1 MPYPVNPVS
10 SPVAF
15 SPRVLNPSFPV
26 TAVPGTPS
34 APGAGAPHMVT
45 MPGVVP
51 LPLGHVA
58 PPWSPPGPAMV
69 AGSPARNGGLVA
81 QTTPKVEGRA
91 PPIKFH
97 SNK

>member
-1 MPYPVNPVS
+1 MPYQVNPVS

-26 TAVPGTPS
+26 TAVPGTS
-34 APGAGAPHMVT
+34 APGAPHMVT

-51 LPLGHVA
+51 LLGHVA
-58 PPWSPPGPAMV
+58 HVAPLGPPGPAMV
-69 AGSPARNGGLVA
+69 AGSPPRNGGLVA